1 MTTSTEAVSTET
13 RIMGSSPQLLPR
25 VNLLPPEIAERRAFR
40 QVQMGLGGAVLGVVV
55 LLALLFLSA
64 SHSVSSANEQ
74 LQSAKTQQ
82 RLLQNQSASYS
93 NVTAIYKAAA
103 DAQTQLVTAMGDE
116 VRFSQLLNDLSL
128 SVPSSVWVS
137 SVALSVTPPSG
148 TASGASPAAGSA
160 SVSSGSGIGTFT
172 VTGVGFSHNDVAL
185 WLESVAVL
193 KTYSDP
199 YLSSSTEA
207 LLGTRK
213 IVNWTATAN
222 LTPAALSQ
230 RYTKIGG

>member
-1 MTTSTEAVSTET
+1 MTTSAEAVPTQT

-25 VNLLPPEIAERRAFR
+25 VNLLPPEIAERRTFR
-40 QVQMGLGGAVLGVVV
+40 QVQMGLGGAVLAVIV

-64 SHSVSSANEQ
+64 SHSVTSANGQ

-82 RLLQNQSASYS
+82 RLLQNQSATYA
-93 NVTAIYKAAA
+93 NVTAIYSAAA

-128 SVPSSVWVS
+128 SIPSSVWVS
-137 SVALSVTPPSG
+137 SVALNVTPPSATPTAAAVPG
-148 TASGASPAAGSA
+148 TTPAL
-160 SVSSGSGIGTFT
+160 GTFT
-172 VTGVGFSHNDVAL
+172 VTGVGFSHDDVAL
-185 WLESVAVL
+185 WLESVAAL
-193 KTYSDP
+193 RTYSDP
-199 YLSSSTEA
+199 FLSSSTEA